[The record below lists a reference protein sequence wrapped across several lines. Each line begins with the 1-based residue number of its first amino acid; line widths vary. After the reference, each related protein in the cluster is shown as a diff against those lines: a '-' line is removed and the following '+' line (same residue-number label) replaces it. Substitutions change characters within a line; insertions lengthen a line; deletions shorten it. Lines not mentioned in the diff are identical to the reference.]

1 MRILTLCILFL
12 GAIVTIQGDD
22 PCTNFTTL
30 NEWRRSV
37 ANDDTAKRICDS
49 NLKPGWYKSIS
60 KAGPDMLTDCPVG
73 GFRCGTNKPIWLNG
87 TYPTKGMTKTLT
99 ACVSNYE
106 SCCEKSYEVE
116 VKNCGGFN
124 VYRLPTTFGCSQ
136 AYCFG
141 TELPCKKG
149 YTSSNGFTPGCKYE
163 ECLPVNHKTI
173 DQWERSTKNGVSGG
187 RICDSNLKPDWYRP
201 ISKAGNLMP
210 TKCLNGGFKC
220 GTSKPIWMQGSYPSD
235 GKIVNATACASSYN
249 GCCNISYNIQVKN
262 CSTFY
267 IYNLTPT
274 FGCSQAYCFGSEI
287 PCPNGETSETG
298 YTPGCKI
305 DPCNKMNYRLL
316 NGEIKRTS
324 NYTLQQNDIPYDD
337 SILNEAW
344 YRVDSASGNDIVS
357 APQKMN
363 QCGTKYPVWMKG
375 SLPLVEEKTVV
386 RDMCTT
392 MENGSCDRKFT
403 IQIQNCT
410 TYRVYFLRQLNT
422 SFSGY
427 CFGTLPVH
435 DVTSKQTA
443 ETTDDIW
450 KILVGVLG
458 GILITVLISLVIMQ
472 IKKRTRIGNDKNIPP
487 PPYSPP
493 GQDMIKNKWGQMQTP
508 ANHTIVPLEQKGI

>member
-1 MRILTLCILFL
+1 MNRHENIETR
-12 GAIVTIQGDD
+12 DD
-22 PCTNFTTL
+22 PCTNFTTI

-49 NLKPGWYKSIS
+49 NLKPGWYKSVS

-73 GFRCGTNKPIWLNG
+73 GFRCGTNKPIWLNDD
-87 TYPTKGMTKTLT
+87 
-99 ACVSNYE
+99 
-106 SCCEKSYEVE
+106 
-116 VKNCGGFN
+116 
-124 VYRLPTTFGCSQ
+124 
-136 AYCFG
+136 
-141 TELPCKKG
+141 
-149 YTSSNGFTPGCKYE
+149 

-235 GKIVNATACASSYN
+235 GEIVNATACASSYN

-316 NGEIKRTS
+316 NGEVKRTS

-337 SILNEAW
+337 SILKEAW

-357 APQKMN
+357 APQKKN

-410 TYRVYFLRQLNT
+410 TYRAN
-422 SFSGY
+422 
-427 CFGTLPVH
+427 
-435 DVTSKQTA
+435 
-443 ETTDDIW
+443 
-450 KILVGVLG
+450 
-458 GILITVLISLVIMQ
+458 
-472 IKKRTRIGNDKNIPP
+472 KKRTRIGNDKNIPP